1 MTILLRQLREELL
14 PRERTQWHWSKHVKF
29 RPSSIKTVPQ
39 RLCFCAHLSNCN
51 LVTYWRNELSILGL
65 LHLSISINLSNSFKF
80 SCSIKF
86 FHLVSSVYIC
96 LFPWE
101 SFSQHTVFISICGKA
116 KKIGLVRNKDAVRYR
131 LNSGCCMTILLPQLR
146 EELLP
151 RERTQ
156 WHWSKHLKF
165 RPSWIMTVPQ
175 RLSFFAQLSKC
186 NLATFGLSTT
196 TIPQSARLPA
206 QQCHLLWKIGRLIRR
221 RAKRPAFL

>member
-1 MTILLRQLREELL
+1 MSNSGHHQSRLFHKGCVSVHTCQTAILSH
-14 PRERTQWHWSKHVKF
+14 TGAMNS
-29 RPSSIKTVPQ
+29 
-39 RLCFCAHLSNCN
+39 A
-51 LVTYWRNELSILGL
+51 YWAFSTFQSA
-65 LHLSISINLSNSFKF
+65 LHNLSNSFKF

-131 LNSGCCMTILLPQLR
+131 LNSGCCMTIISPQLR